1 MNMTIE
7 EVIKEQVH
15 GRLKDMGLDN
25 SIIDGSMDLLQSGI
39 YDSMSF
45 IDMLT
50 SVEEKVD
57 IRLDLESSMANP
69 ATFTMDGL
77 AKLFKNGNDE

>member
-1 MNMTIE
+1 MNVK
-7 EVIKEQVH
+7 EVIKEQIH
-15 GRLKDMGLDN
+15 GRLKDMGLDS
-25 SIIDGSMDLLQSGI
+25 SIVDGSMDLLQSGI

-50 SVEEKVD
+50 AVEEKVGK
-57 IRLDLESSMANP
+57 RLDLESSLADP

-77 AKLFKNGNDE
+77 AVLFKNGTDE

>member
-1 MNMTIE
+1 MNVE
-7 EVIKEQVH
+7 DVIREQVQS
-15 GRLKDMGLDN
+15 RLKDMGLDS
-25 SIIDGSMDLLQSGI
+25 SILDGKMDLLQSGI

-50 SVEEKVD
+50 AVEER
-57 IRLDLESSMANP
+57 IGTRLDLENSLADP

-77 AKLFKNGNDE
+77 AELFKNGSDE